1 LRRLKYLLVVP
12 NGVGI
17 RNFFCGPFI
26 DLLLE
31 SGDIHVWHALS
42 PEGVREFESRW
53 GDRIRWD
60 TLPPIRDG
68 LLERLLRAAKAF
80 GQLYWQRKETS
91 DVQLKRLRP
100 PTRWRPRLVDIAA
113 RALGRMG
120 AGPRRVVLLDRLH
133 HAVAARAAHMP
144 AFEEFVREIAPD
156 VVFCAHQKA
165 ISAVPAM
172 LAARKL
178 KIPSA
183 AFIYSWD
190 NLPKGRM
197 AVYADYY
204 FVWSAFMKNELLSYY
219 SDVVP
224 ERVDVVGTPQFE
236 PYFDDALIETRAAFL
251 NRLNLDPARPV
262 VCFSGD
268 DVHTSPYDP
277 TYLEDLA
284 ESLASI
290 PLSTRPQILFRRC
303 PVDRS
308 SRYDAVLA
316 RHPEIAVSDPPW
328 KSFSGDWSGVVPT
341 PEDTALLV
349 NVVRHCDVVVNL
361 GSTMAM
367 DFAVYDK
374 PGIYVAYNPRG
385 ASPRWNV
392 HDCYRL
398 PHIRSVHELQPVYW
412 ARSPEE
418 LGELVLHAIRNPG
431 EKRTQRRAWLH
442 RHVLQPM
449 GGASERF
456 AEALRELALGAS
468 LCASSGSAENVA
480 LGPIRRLA
488 SNR

>member
-1 LRRLKYLLVVP
+1 MRRLKYLLVVP

-17 RNFFCGPFI
+17 RNFFCTQFI

-31 SGDIHVWHALS
+31 SGEIHVWHALP
-42 PEGVREFESRW
+42 PESIAEFQSRW
-53 GDRIRWD
+53 GDRVRWD
-60 TLPPIRDG
+60 TLPPIRDR
-68 LLERLLRAAKAF
+68 LLERLLRQGKVF
-80 GQLYWQRKETS
+80 GQLYWQRKQGP
-91 DVQLKRLRP
+91 DVQLKRRRP
-100 PTRWRPRLVDIAA
+100 PSRWRPRLVDIAA
-113 RALGRMG
+113 RAVGRIG
-120 AGPRRVVLLDRLH
+120 AGPRRVALLDRLH

-144 AFEEFVREIAPD
+144 AFEEFVREVAPD
-156 VVFCAHQKA
+156 VVFCAYQKA
-165 ISAVPAM
+165 ICAVPAM

-183 AFIYSWD
+183 TFIYSWD

-197 AVYADYY
+197 AVYADHY

-219 SDVVP
+219 SDVAP
-224 ERVDVVGTPQFE
+224 ERVRVVGTPQFE
-236 PYFDDALIETRAAFL
+236 PYCDDALIESRAAFL
-251 NRLNLDPARPV
+251 KKLNLDPVRPV

-268 DVHTSPYDP
+268 DVLASPYDP

-316 RHPEIAVSDPPW
+316 RHPDIAVSDPPW
-328 KSFSGDWSGVVPT
+328 KSYSGDWSEVVPT

-385 ASPRWNV
+385 ASPQWNV

-398 PHIRSVHELQPVYW
+398 PHIKTVHELQPVYW

-418 LGELVLHAIRNPG
+418 LGRLVLHAIRNPG
-431 EKRTQRRAWLH
+431 EKGAERRAWLH

-456 AEALRELALGAS
+456 ADALKELALGERAGAS
-468 LCASSGSAENVA
+468 A
-480 LGPIRRLA
+480 GPPETVERDSIRRQA
-488 SNR
+488 TSR